1 MCESWLLIRGNRLKA
16 EDRKA
21 LILECSKQL
30 FSEYGYHKT
39 QISDIISRAKI
50 ARGTVYQ
57 YFKNK
62 DDIFITLLED
72 YFNKW
77 QKILVRRDY
86 ELDFTKITAVD
97 FLKHRI
103 KTTLQFFA
111 DDHELCNIVLRMGV
125 GLHENIE
132 HVIKNL
138 ERDILNIVKE
148 EIHFGQ
154 RTKNVDENM
163 DTDLVASV
171 LGGAVLKTAHFY
183 FVQER
188 ERFKD
193 KTVEDIAE
201 GITRIFAPGLFA
213 KDVWTRGKE

>member
-1 MCESWLLIRGNRLKA
+1 MKA

-30 FSEYGYHKT
+30 FSEHGYHKT

-62 DDIFITLLED
+62 DDIFITLLEN
-72 YFNKW
+72 YFHAWRN
-77 QKILVRRDY
+77 ILVKRDY

-97 FLKHRI
+97 FLRHRI
-103 KTTLQFFA
+103 RTTLQFFA

-125 GLHENIE
+125 GLHESIE
-132 HVIKNL
+132 KVINRL
-138 ERDILNIVKE
+138 ERDILTIVKD
-148 EIHFGQ
+148 EIRFGQ
-154 RTKNVDENM
+154 RTRNVDENM
-163 DTDLVASV
+163 DTDLVATV
-171 LGGAVLKTAHFY
+171 LGGAILRAAHFY

-188 ERFKD
+188 DRFKD
-193 KTVEDIAE
+193 TTVDEIAE
-201 GITRIFAPGLFA
+201 GITKIFAPGLFA
-213 KDVWTRGKE
+213 KDAWTKPITSAL

>member
-1 MCESWLLIRGNRLKA
+1 MKA

-30 FSEYGYHKT
+30 FSEHGYHKT
-39 QISDIISRAKI
+39 QISDIINRAKI

-62 DDIFITLLED
+62 DDIFITLLEN
-72 YFNKW
+72 YFNAW
-77 QKILVRRDY
+77 RNILVKRDY

-103 KTTLQFFA
+103 RTTLQFFA

-125 GLHENIE
+125 GLHESIE
-132 HVIKNL
+132 KVINRL
-138 ERDILNIVKE
+138 ERDILTIVKD
-148 EIHFGQ
+148 EIRFGQ
-154 RTKNVDENM
+154 RTRNVDENM
-163 DTDLVASV
+163 DTDLVATV
-171 LGGAVLKTAHFY
+171 LGGAILRAAHFY

-193 KTVEDIAE
+193 TTVDEIAD

-213 KDVWTRGKE
+213 KDAWTKPIHSTL

>member
-1 MCESWLLIRGNRLKA
+1 MFQFIGLGEITVKA

-30 FSEYGYHKT
+30 FSEHGYHKT

-62 DDIFITLLED
+62 DDIFITLLEN
-72 YFNKW
+72 YFDEWRKL
-77 QKILVRRDY
+77 LVRRDY
-86 ELDFTKITAVD
+86 ELDFSKITAVD

-125 GLHENIE
+125 GLHESIE
-132 HVIKNL
+132 DVIKRL
-138 ERDILNIVKE
+138 ERDILTIVKE
-148 EIHFGQ
+148 EIRFGQ
-154 RTKNVDENM
+154 KTRNVDQNI

-171 LGGAVLKTAHFY
+171 LGGAILRTAHFY

-188 ERFKD
+188 EQFKD
-193 KTVEDIAE
+193 KSIEDIAE

-213 KDVWTRGKE
+213 KEVWPPLR

>member
-1 MCESWLLIRGNRLKA
+1 MKA

-30 FSEYGYHKT
+30 FSEHGYHKT
-39 QISDIISRAKI
+39 QISDIITRAKI

-62 DDIFITLLED
+62 DDIFITLLEN
-72 YFNKW
+72 YFHEW
-77 QKILVRRDY
+77 RRILVRRDY
-86 ELDFTKITAVD
+86 ELDFTTISPVE

-103 KTTLQFFA
+103 RTTLQFFA

-125 GLHENIE
+125 GLHESIE
-132 HVIKNL
+132 KVINKL
-138 ERDILNIVKE
+138 ERDILDIVKN
-148 EIHFGQ
+148 EIRFGQ
-154 RTKNVDENM
+154 RTRNVDENM
-163 DTDLVASV
+163 DTDLAATV
-171 LGGAVLKTAHFY
+171 LGGAVLKAAHFY

-188 ERFKD
+188 DRFRD
-193 KTVEDIAE
+193 KSVDDIAE

-213 KDVWTRGKE
+213 RNIWS